1 MGISVEADGRVLG
14 YKTTQGPVAAYRTA
28 LAVGDAIDITAAA
41 NVALAKI
48 GHGGLQNV
56 AVGGRFSIAA
66 STVVV
71 HCLRYAKNGDFLS
84 ESSGT
89 LTAGALTDGAGK
101 FLSTQTL
108 AFDTQGAIN
117 SRVLIEAPSAGTVDL
132 YAEGF

>member
-1 MGISVEADGRVLG
+1 
-14 YKTTQGPVAAYRTA
+14 
-28 LAVGDAIDITAAA
+28 
-41 NVALAKI
+41 
-48 GHGGLQNV
+48 
-56 AVGGRFSIAA
+56 
-66 STVVV
+66 VVV